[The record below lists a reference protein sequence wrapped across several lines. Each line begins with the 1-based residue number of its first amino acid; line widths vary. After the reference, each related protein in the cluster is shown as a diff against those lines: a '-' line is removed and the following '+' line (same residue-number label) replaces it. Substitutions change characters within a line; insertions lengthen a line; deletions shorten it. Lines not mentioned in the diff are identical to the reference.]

1 VKKLPFPIEQGTI
14 LLGKYRVE
22 RLIGQGG
29 MAAVYLAHHELLQ
42 QDVAIKV
49 LLPEVAVRPE
59 MAARFVNEA
68 RAAVRLR
75 DEHIAMV
82 MDVGRLEDESAYI
95 VLEYLEGH
103 DLEETL
109 ESGGPLPWQHVVDYV
124 LQALEAVAQAHS
136 LGIVHR
142 DLKPANLFLAKRHNG
157 GTIVKVLDFG
167 ISKITNASSD
177 MSVTSTKTMLGSPA
191 FMSPEQLR
199 SAKKVDLR
207 TDIWAVG
214 VIMYHLLT
222 GAFPYEA
229 ESVGELFAAVL
240 EQEPRAIRASRAD
253 VPEKI
258 EAAYRRC
265 LSRNVDERFQNVA
278 DLAAALEPIASADA
292 KMSIARIRKTLSVIA
307 SSSSTPMRAKTPS
320 LAEVAPTLA
329 VGTSTTTSRASWSES
344 VATPKKSG
352 GVPRGALIG
361 GGVAVLALIGVV
373 GFVVSQHGSTAATAT
388 TSQLPTTTVTAAT
401 TTATAVVTTIA
412 AATTTAAT
420 PEAIATATQTPQA
433 ATITT
438 TATTAVTHA
447 SAHPSASAASS
458 GRNGT
463 ATAPPSSAKNNDV
476 LLMQRN

>member
-1 VKKLPFPIEQGTI
+1 MKKLPFPIEQGTI

-49 LLPEVAVRPE
+49 LLPEVAIRPD

-109 ESGGPLPWQHVVDYV
+109 ESDGPLPWQHVVDYV

-167 ISKITNASSD
+167 ISKISNASND

-214 VIMYHLLT
+214 VIIYHLLT

-240 EQEPRAIRASRAD
+240 EQEPRAIRATRAD
-253 VPEKI
+253 VPVEL

-265 LSRNVDERFQNVA
+265 LSRNVDERFQSVA

-292 KMSIARIRKTLSVIA
+292 KMSIARIRKTLSVVA
-307 SSSSTPMRAKTPS
+307 STSTTPMRAKTPS

-329 VGTSTTTSRASWSES
+329 VGTSTTASRASWSES
-344 VATPKKSG
+344 VSTPKKSG

-361 GGVAVLALIGVV
+361 GGVAVLAFIGVV
-373 GFVVSQHGSTAATAT
+373 GFVVSQRGSAPASAT
-388 TSQLPTTTVTAAT
+388 TSQTAAATVTAASVT
-401 TTATAVVTTIA
+401 TTAPVASTAA
-412 AATTTAAT
+412 AATTAPEATTTTPPAQTAAF
-420 PEAIATATQTPQA
+420 
-433 ATITT
+433 
-438 TATTAVTHA
+438 TTAVATHA
-447 SAHPSASAASS
+447 SPHASASASAAASA
-458 GRNGT
+458 RNG
-463 ATAPPSSAKNNDV
+463 ATAPPASAKNTDV